1 MNDAILKR
9 GNISTEYIDEVLVS
23 LMMISFEKI
32 LLKQGIKW
40 KDRKANWS
48 RYNDESK
55 SKNVI
60 LINVVLKKCSL

>member
-32 LLKQGIKW
+32 LLTHGIKW

-48 RYNDESK
+48 RYNDENK